1 MTGKEK
7 IIDRIR
13 TDGENAVKQINDNS
27 AAEVKAITQ
36 QGEKVA
42 EQLAEQIIAAAEV
55 ECAKLRKNA
64 ESARASATKKA
75 LLNCRRE
82 QIDATLQKAVDK
94 LCSLPDNEYFEKVL
108 HLAGGYT
115 NLGGE
120 IMFSATDLA
129 RLPSDMQSK
138 LNDMGVN
145 SVISKETVNIKG
157 GFIIKNGDIQY
168 SADFASIAEEK
179 REQLEDMI
187 NRNLFAE

>member
-27 AAEVKAITQ
+27 AAEVKAITKQ
-36 QGEKVA
+36 AEKEA
-42 EQLAEQIIAAAEV
+42 EQLAAHIIASAEV

-75 LLNCRRE
+75 LLNCRRD
-82 QIDATLQKAVDK
+82 QIDATLQNAVDK
-94 LCSLPDNEYFEKVL
+94 LCNLPDKEYFEKIL
-108 HLAGGYT
+108 RLAGGYK

-120 IMFSATDLA
+120 IMFSAKDLA

-157 GFIIKNGDIQY
+157 GFIIKNGDILY
-168 SADFASIAEEK
+168 SADFASIAKEK